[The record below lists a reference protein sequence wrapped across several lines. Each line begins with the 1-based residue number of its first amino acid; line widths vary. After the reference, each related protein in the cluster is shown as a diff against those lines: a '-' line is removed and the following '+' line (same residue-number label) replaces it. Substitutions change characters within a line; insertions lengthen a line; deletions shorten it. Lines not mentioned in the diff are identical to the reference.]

1 MYFLAAFCW
10 RTKPRSTNEN
20 NENGKSDGG
29 VWGDIFARGDLKWR
43 LKIKEFISN
52 LVIQWSWVI
61 LVVKCWS
68 SLQPCLRTQVW
79 RLNLFQLQTSEV
91 FFSQKHWASNR
102 FEVTHCDS
110 RKVSFASVAILLHAC
125 VKQWKRNRTF
135 KAGGDWE
142 FYEAWGSRQNV
153 WETISQHIPT
163 KIGKGE
169 VNNIVIL

>member
-29 VWGDIFARGDLKWR
+29 VWGGIFARGDLKWR

-91 FFSQKHWASNR
+91 FFFSKALSFKPIWSNPLR
-102 FEVTHCDS
+102 QTQGQLCVGGHSPS
-110 RKVSFASVAILLHAC
+110 RLCQAMEAKSHLQSGRRLGVLWSLGI
-125 VKQWKRNRTF
+125 KTKRLRN
-135 KAGGDWE
+135 
-142 FYEAWGSRQNV
+142 
-153 WETISQHIPT
+153 HIPT
-163 KIGKGE
+163 YPNKDWKRRS
-169 VNNIVIL
+169 